1 MKGYYAIFECHDT
14 LPFCIRAIEE
24 GFPAWIPV
32 QMVKRKGQWCRRP
45 ALPGY
50 IFVAWEAWPRFYEW
64 AQRVTS
70 GVRLM
75 VLPDKRGDMTPVRV
89 NDSQLH
95 AMDKILRQMYR
106 DALKPGPKAPTEAAE
121 FKPGQLVEVKVGPFE
136 GLTGIVSR
144 YRNDKVRVQFG
155 NKYVVMPP
163 AFMVTLR

>member
-1 MKGYYAIFECHDT
+1 MSGYYAIFECSNT
-14 LPFCIRAIEE
+14 LSLCVKAKQE
-24 GFPAWIPV
+24 GFPAWIPI
-32 QMVKRKGQWCRRP
+32 QMVKRKDRWIRHA

-50 IFVAWEAWPRFYEW
+50 IFVAWERWKEFYRW
-64 AQRVTS
+64 AQERY

-75 VLPDKRGDMTPVRV
+75 VLPDQCGISTPVRV
-89 NDSQLH
+89 TDSQLYD
-95 AMDKILRQMYR
+95 MDKILRQLYR
-106 DALKPGPKAPTEAAE
+106 DALNPRPEAPTMAAE
-121 FKPGQLVEVKVGPFE
+121 FKPGQLVEVKAGPFE